1 MPWDALARKRWE
13 SNEHRRPGH
22 RFIAQTAKELGMGQ
36 YLLGIDNG
44 STVVKAAVF
53 DLEGR
58 ELAVGSRKIQAL
70 ASQPGYDEVDMD
82 SLWQQTAD
90 SIRQAVSEAGIDAG
104 EIACVAATGHGNGMY
119 LLDDEGAAVCPA
131 VRGSDTRAR
140 AYIDRWLADGVDR
153 AVRPKTMQA
162 IWPAQ
167 PNALLAWMRDNQP
180 AQLAR
185 ARVLLCCKDYI
196 RFRLTGEIYQ
206 EVTDMSGTS
215 LMNVGTGQ
223 YDPEVLEAFGIGD
236 LRRLLAPLKRT
247 EELCGAVTPA
257 AAASTGLAVGTPV
270 AGGMF
275 DIDACGLASGLVDE
289 TQLCMIAG
297 TWGNNQ
303 YISRTPVVD
312 ESVFMTTCYS
322 IPGYYLM
329 LEGSA
334 TSASNL
340 EWFVSQFF
348 QAEREQLAAS
358 GQSVYEL
365 CNRLVAET
373 QPADAGIIFL
383 PFLVGSNVSL
393 DGKACFFG
401 LDGWQSR
408 GHVLR
413 AVYEGIIFGHNWHI
427 QRLLKFR
434 PVPETIRLS
443 GGAAR
448 SDVWVQMF
456 ADILQVPVQVP
467 AGSELGTLGAA
478 IAAAVAAGCH
488 PSYEAACQ
496 AMVRIARTCE
506 PDRSLA
512 ELYQTKYARY
522 QRVLDAMAPL
532 WSELVW
538 RHA

>member
-1 MPWDALARKRWE
+1 
-13 SNEHRRPGH
+13 
-22 RFIAQTAKELGMGQ
+22 MGQ

-44 STVVKAAVF
+44 STVVKAGVF
-53 DLEGR
+53 DLDGR
-58 ELAVGSRKIQAL
+58 ELSVGSRKIESL
-70 ASQPGYDEVDMD
+70 ASQPGYDDVDMD
-82 SLWQQTAD
+82 SLWRQTAD
-90 SIRQAVSEAGIDAG
+90 SIREAITRAEIDAS
-104 EIACVAATGHGNGMY
+104 EIVCIAATGHGNGMY
-119 LLDDEGAAVCPA
+119 LLDADGQSVCPA

-153 AVRPKTMQA
+153 AIRPKTMQA

-180 AQLAR
+180 DQLR
-185 ARVLLCCKDYI
+185 RTKTLLCCKDYI

-206 EVTDMSGTS
+206 ELTDMSGTS
-215 LMNVGTGQ
+215 LLNVGTGQ
-223 YDPEVLEAFGIGD
+223 YDMEVLEAFGIAEMRD
-236 LRRLLAPLKRT
+236 LFPPLKRS
-247 EELCGAVTPA
+247 EELCGAITPA
-257 AAASTGLAVGTPV
+257 AAAATGLAVGTPV

-303 YISRTPVVD
+303 YISKTPVVD

-322 IPGYYLM
+322 IPEYYLM

-348 QAEREQLAAS
+348 QAERKQLAQS
-358 GQSVYEL
+358 GQSVFDL
-365 CNRLVAET
+365 CGSLVAET
-373 QPADAGIIFL
+373 NPADAGIIFL

-393 DGKACFFG
+393 DGKSCFFG
-401 LDGWQSR
+401 LDAWQTR

-413 AVYEGIIFGHNWHI
+413 SIYEGIIFSHNWHI

-434 PVPETIRLS
+434 QAPDTIRLS

-478 IAAAVAAGCH
+478 IAAAVGAGCY

-506 PDRSLA
+506 PDPSLA
-512 ELYQTKYARY
+512 DLYQTKYERY
-522 QRVLDAMAPL
+522 NRVLDAMAPL

-538 RHA
+538 KQK

>member
-1 MPWDALARKRWE
+1 
-13 SNEHRRPGH
+13 
-22 RFIAQTAKELGMGQ
+22 MGQ

-44 STVVKAAVF
+44 STVVKAGVF
-53 DLEGR
+53 DIAGR
-58 ELAVGSRKIQAL
+58 ELSVASRKIEPL
-70 ASQPGYDEVDMD
+70 TSKPGYDEVDMEA
-82 SLWQQTAD
+82 LWQLSAT
-90 SIRQAVSEAGIDAG
+90 SIRDAISRAAIDPAD
-104 EIACVAATGHGNGMY
+104 IVCVAATGHGNGMY
-119 LLDDEGAAVCPA
+119 LIDADGRPICPA
-131 VRGSDTRAR
+131 VRGADSRAR
-140 AYIDRWLADGVDR
+140 KYIDRWLADGVDR
-153 AVRPKTMQA
+153 AIRPKTMQA

-180 AQLAR
+180 DELGR
-185 ARVLLCCKDYI
+185 AKAILCCKDYI

-206 EVTDMSGTS
+206 ERTDMSGTS
-215 LMNVGTGQ
+215 LMNVGTGD
-223 YDPEVLEAFGIGD
+223 YDMDVLEAFGIGEM
-236 LRRLLAPLKRT
+236 RHLLPDLKRS
-247 EELCGAVTPA
+247 EDICGTVTARA
-257 AAASTGLAVGTPV
+257 AEATGLAAGTPV

-303 YISRTPVVD
+303 YVSKTPVVD

-340 EWFVSQFF
+340 EWFVSEFF
-348 QAEREQLAAS
+348 QAERAQMAQA
-358 GQSVYEL
+358 GQSVFDL
-365 CNRLVAET
+365 CNELVGQTRAD
-373 QPADAGIIFL
+373 DAGIIFL

-393 DGKACFFG
+393 DGKACFIG
-401 LDGWQSR
+401 LDSWQSR

-413 AVYEGIIFGHNWHI
+413 AIYEGIVFSHNWHI

-456 ADILQVPVQVP
+456 ADILQVPVEVP

-478 IAAAVAAGCH
+478 IGAAVAAGCY
-488 PSYEAACQ
+488 PSYEAACE

-506 PDRSLA
+506 PNRRLA
-512 ELYQTKYARY
+512 GLYQTKYDRY
-522 QRVLDAMAPL
+522 NKVLDAMAPM
-532 WSELVW
+532 WADLVW
-538 RHA
+538 RK